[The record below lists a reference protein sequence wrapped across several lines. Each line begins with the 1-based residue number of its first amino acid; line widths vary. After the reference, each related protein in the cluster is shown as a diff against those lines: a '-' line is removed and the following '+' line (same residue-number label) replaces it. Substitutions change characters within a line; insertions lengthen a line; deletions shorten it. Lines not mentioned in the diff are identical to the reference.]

1 MLGSLI
7 SNSVVVS
14 NANAPTT
21 PAHTQTYSFMS
32 GVTVQ
37 VAFKLLVLDRV
48 LEEDSAMGDACGPY
62 VQIYNLMCGVTVQV
76 AFKLLVLDR
85 VLEEDSVTGDA
96 YGPYVQIYNLMC
108 GVTVQVAFKLLV
120 LDRVL
125 EEDSVTGD
133 AYGPYDADLVERE
146 RKRLR
151 VEKVRPE
158 ALLCL

>member
-1 MLGSLI
+1 M
-7 SNSVVVS
+7 
-14 NANAPTT
+14 
-21 PAHTQTYSFMS
+21 
-32 GVTVQ
+32 
-37 VAFKLLVLDRV
+37 AF
-48 LEEDSAMGDACGPY
+48 E
-62 VQIYNLMCGVTVQV
+62 
-76 AFKLLVLDR
+76 LLVLDR

-96 YGPYVQIYNLMC
+96 HGHTKNYGLMC

-151 VEKVRPE
+151 VEKARPE
-158 ALLCL
+158 AHLCI